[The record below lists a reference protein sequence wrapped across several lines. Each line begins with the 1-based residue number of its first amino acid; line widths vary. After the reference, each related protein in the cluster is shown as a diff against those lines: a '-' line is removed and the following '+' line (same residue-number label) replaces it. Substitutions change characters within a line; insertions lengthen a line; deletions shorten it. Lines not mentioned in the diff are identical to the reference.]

1 MQAGEQPF
9 PVTAIALVLPIPM
22 GRTGRG
28 RDRAIEPPRC
38 LLESREGFFRLV
50 FEEKHQSRRRLFA
63 GAGFAI
69 RLETV
74 PVHRG
79 DGKPLRECLSE
90 FEGTQ
95 FA

>member
-1 MQAGEQPF
+1 VQAGEQPF
-9 PVTAIALVLPIPM
+9 PVTAVALVLPLSV
-22 GRTGRG
+22 GRTGRS

-50 FEEKHQSRRRLFA
+50 FEEKYQSRSRLFA
-63 GAGFAI
+63 GAGFAV

-79 DGKPLRECLSE
+79 DGQPLGEFPSE
-90 FEGTQ
+90 F
-95 FA
+95 